1 MKLQHMILAGFVSLT
16 MTSSLSATVL
26 NPGSGDLAADNFG
39 VFSLLSGNLKASQT
53 LTWTSGGNTL
63 TLRNAVYQGTSGLDF
78 YYQLVNSSGGNME
91 INRITTVLFPSWNTV
106 NSGYTNTDVDGTGFF
121 AGSTALQNPATT
133 DRSAN
138 PNGGTIGFKFVSP
151 LTISP
156 NESSSILV
164 LRTNAKAYNT
174 GSSFAINGNVA
185 TFANTYAPT
194 NVPEPGT
201 YALMGAGLL
210 ALGVIRR
217 KRQ

>member
-26 NPGSGDLAADNFG
+26 NPGSGDLTAENFG
-39 VFSLLSGNLKASQT
+39 VFSVLPSNLLASQT
-53 LTWTSGGNTL
+53 LNWTSGSDNL
-63 TLRNAVYQGTSGLDF
+63 SLRNAVYRGASGLDF
-78 YYQLVNSSGGNME
+78 YYQLVNTSGSMD
-91 INRITTVLFPSWNTV
+91 INRITTILFPTWNTV
-106 NSGYTNTDVDGTGFF
+106 NSGYTNTDVDGAAFF
-121 AGSTALQNPATT
+121 VGSTALQNPATT
-133 DRSAN
+133 DRSPN

-156 NESSSILV
+156 GESSSILV
-164 LRTNAKAYNT
+164 LRTNAQSYNT

-185 TFANTYAPT
+185 TFAGTYAPT

>member
-39 VFSLLSGNLKASQT
+39 AFSLLPANLKNSQT
-53 LTWTSGGNTL
+53 IAWTSGANTL
-63 TLRNAVYQGTSGLDF
+63 TLRNAVYQGASGLDF
-78 YYQLVNSSGGNME
+78 YYQLVNTGGTMD

-106 NSGYTNTDVDGTGFF
+106 NSGYTNTDVDGSGFF
-121 AGSTALQNPATT
+121 VGSSALQYPATT

-156 NESSSILV
+156 GETSSILV
-164 LRTNAKAYNT
+164 LRTNAKTYST

>member
-1 MKLQHMILAGFVSLT
+1 MKFQHMILAGFVSLT

-53 LTWTSGGNTL
+53 LSWTSGSDTL
-63 TLRNAVYQGTSGLDF
+63 TLRNAVYQGASGLDF
-78 YYQLVNSSGGNME
+78 YYQLVNTAGTME
-91 INRITTVLFPSWNTV
+91 INRITTILFPTWNTV
-106 NSGYTNTDVDGTGFF
+106 NSGYTNTDVDGTAFF
-121 AGSTALQNPATT
+121 VGSTALQNPATT

-156 NESSSILV
+156 GESSSILV
-164 LRTNAKAYNT
+164 LRTNANTYST
-174 GSSFAINGNVA
+174 GSSFAINGSVA
-185 TFANTYAPT
+185 TFTGTYAPT

-210 ALGVIRR
+210 ALGLIRR
-217 KRQ
+217 KLQ